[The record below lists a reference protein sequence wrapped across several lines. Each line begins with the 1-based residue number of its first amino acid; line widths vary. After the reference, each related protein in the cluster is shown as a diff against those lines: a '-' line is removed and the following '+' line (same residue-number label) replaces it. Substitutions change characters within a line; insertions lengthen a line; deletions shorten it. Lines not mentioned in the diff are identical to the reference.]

1 MTFLSQC
8 TPKNINLNFDSF
20 LQLTGAIIIHKIII
34 AFSLGLTLSQCDIKL
49 WKSSLCGFIFAAASP
64 LGIAIGLLLES
75 NTGSLLIGSLQGMA
89 AGTFL
94 YVTFLELLPHEF
106 RSGHMHL
113 PKLLSLI
120 LGFATI
126 TAVIFFFPDKD

>member
-1 MTFLSQC
+1 M
-8 TPKNINLNFDSF
+8 
-20 LQLTGAIIIHKIII
+20 QLTGAIIIHKLII
-34 AFSLGLTLSQCDIKL
+34 AISLGLTLSQCDLKF
-49 WKSSLCGFIFAAASP
+49 WKCATCGVIFAAASP

-75 NTGSLLIGSLQGMA
+75 IKESLVIGCLQGMA

-106 RSGHMHL
+106 RSAGHMHL

-120 LGFATI
+120 SGFALIST
-126 TAVIFFFPDKD
+126 VIYSFPDED